1 MQETCTVSCV
11 DILVVDIGGTGVKLR
26 VSTSDD
32 VCRFP
37 SGPDMTPDVL
47 MARIGEQTAD
57 WNYDVVSIGY
67 PGTVVQGKAIGEPG
81 NLGPGWVGFNFDAA
95 FGRPVRLVNDAI
107 LQALGAYRTGRM
119 LFLGL
124 GTGVGSA
131 LVSEHVMI
139 PLELGC
145 LPHPSG
151 GTLADHLGRAGR
163 RAHGHDV
170 WQQDVV
176 ETVPLLRDAMA
187 SDYVVLGGGN
197 GRKVDPLP
205 PRTYRGGRHD
215 AFEGGIRLWEEYVE
229 PHDAT
234 PPPVWRV
241 VR

>member
-1 MQETCTVSCV
+1 
-11 DILVVDIGGTGVKLR
+11 
-26 VSTSDD
+26 
-32 VCRFP
+32 
-37 SGPDMTPDVL
+37 MTPDVL
-47 MARIGEQTAD
+47 MARIAEKTTH

-67 PGTVVQGKAIGEPG
+67 PGTVEGGKATAEPG
-81 NLGPGWVGFNFDAA
+81 NLGPGWVGFQFDTA
-95 FGRPVRLVNDAI
+95 FGRPVRVVNDAI

-139 PLELGC
+139 PLELGS

-163 RAHGHDV
+163 REHGHDV
-170 WQQDVV
+170 WQQDVL
-176 ETVPLLRDAMA
+176 EIVPLLREAMA

-205 PRTYRGGRHD
+205 PRTHRGGRHD
-215 AFEGGIRLWEEYVE
+215 AFEGGFRLWEEYVE
-229 PHDAT
+229 PQDAT